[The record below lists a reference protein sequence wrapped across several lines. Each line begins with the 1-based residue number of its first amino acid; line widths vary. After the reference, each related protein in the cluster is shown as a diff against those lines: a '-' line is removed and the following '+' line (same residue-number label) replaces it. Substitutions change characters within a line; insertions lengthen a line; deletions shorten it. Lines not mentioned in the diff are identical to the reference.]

1 MKVMD
6 ILIKDLKKIY
16 NPKKS
21 NEFVALKG
29 INVEIKKGELVA
41 IIGKSGSGKSTLLN
55 IIAGISGYSSGS
67 YKVGDKEIGD
77 MNDKQIAG
85 FRNKDVGLVMQDF
98 ALIENYTIMENV
110 MLPMIISKEKH
121 SLTVRKAEEA
131 IKSVDLYNIKN
142 KKVNEL
148 SGGQK
153 QRVAIARAI
162 INEPQILLADE
173 PTGALDSKTSKEIMD
188 IFVKLNKEGKTVLI
202 VTHDEEVANN
212 CSRIITISD
221 GLVVA

>member
-1 MKVMD
+1 MD

>member
-1 MKVMD
+1 MD

-21 NEFVALKG
+21 NEFMALKG
-29 INVEIKKGELVA
+29 IDIEIKNGELVA

-55 IIAGISGYSSGS
+55 IIAGISGYTSGS
-67 YKVGDKEIGD
+67 YKVGDREIGN
-77 MNDKQIAG
+77 MNDKEIAR
-85 FRNKDVGLVMQDF
+85 FRNKDIGLVMQDF
-98 ALIENYTIMENV
+98 ALIENYTILENV
-110 MLPMIISKEKH
+110 MLPLIISKEKH
-121 SLTVRKAEEA
+121 SLAVSKAEEA
-131 IKSVDLYNIKN
+131 IKSVDLYSIKN

-188 IFVKLNKEGKTVLI
+188 IFVKLNKEGKTVII

-212 CSRIITISD
+212 CSRIVTISD
-221 GLVVA
+221 GMVIA